1 MFVSIGRVAVWVLHN
16 CIQKYLTKYF
26 SSFKLTIHKDKGVL
40 EQDNT
45 ALRRFLLMS
54 DQVNKGLTNIKTMQW
69 GILLRGSWHDL
80 VASFFVC
87 RAFVVTRGRFFC
99 LIVYNKSKEPSP

>member
-1 MFVSIGRVAVWVLHN
+1 MKELKTNKNIFILAWISGLVAALHN

-45 ALRRFLLMS
+45 ALRRFLLF
-54 DQVNKGLTNIKTMQW
+54 DEQIN
-69 GILLRGSWHDL
+69 RD
-80 VASFFVC
+80 
-87 RAFVVTRGRFFC
+87 
-99 LIVYNKSKEPSP
+99 